1 MEWWVV
7 LLILFG
13 ALAVLLILGFPVAFG
28 FLLLNVVGVLWFWG
42 GEAGLHQLI
51 LSLDSALTTFTLVP
65 IVLFVFMG
73 EVMFQSGVGVKAMD
87 VIDKWLG
94 RLPGRLALVA
104 VAAGTLFSALSGS
117 CMASTAMLGSVLI
130 PQLEKRGYSK
140 TMSMGPLMGSGGIAM
155 LIPPSALAVF
165 LASIGEISVAGILMA
180 GILPGLILA
189 CCYIIYIIVRCKVQ
203 PSLAPSY
210 HVSAVSFGEKV
221 RLAVRYVLPLMLVV
235 FLVIGTIILG
245 IATPSE
251 AAALGALG
259 SFFLAALYRGLN
271 REMIKKTFSG
281 TLKVSI
287 MLLMIIAGST
297 AFSQILS
304 FSGASRGLVEVVS
317 QLKVSPLTVLIGM
330 QAVILFLGCFMEPG
344 SIVMISIP
352 MFMLIVRALRINPL
366 WFGGLTLINLQL
378 GFMTP
383 PFGLLLFTMKGV
395 APTDTTMADVYRAAI
410 PFLLIGVLMMALIV
424 LFPQIVLWLPSL
436 R

>member
-1 MEWWVV
+1 
-7 LLILFG
+7 
-13 ALAVLLILGFPVAFG
+13 
-28 FLLLNVVGVLWFWG
+28 
-42 GEAGLHQLI
+42 
-51 LSLDSALTTFTLVP
+51 
-65 IVLFVFMG
+65 
-73 EVMFQSGVGVKAMD
+73 
-87 VIDKWLG
+87 
-94 RLPGRLALVA
+94 
-104 VAAGTLFSALSGS
+104 
-117 CMASTAMLGSVLI
+117 
-130 PQLEKRGYSK
+130 
-140 TMSMGPLMGSGGIAM
+140 M

-189 CCYIIYIIVRCKVQ
+189 CFYVIYIIVRCKLQ

-210 HVSAVSFGEKV
+210 DVSTVSFGEKV

-259 SFFLAALYRGLN
+259 SFFLAALYKGLN

-281 TLKVSI
+281 TLKVSV

-304 FSGASRGLVEVVS
+304 FSGASRGLVEMVS
-317 QLKVSPLTVLIGM
+317 HLEVSPLTVLIGM

-344 SIVMISIP
+344 SIIMVSIP

-410 PFLLIGVLMMALIV
+410 PFLLIGLLMMALIV